1 MHPSFAKP
9 AKNAITLHAVP
20 AKDLAS
26 FVSRFAYLK
35 ASGFQ
40 AKEGELRLVPD
51 RAGAI
56 KAAVLGLGKSQ
67 DPLAL
72 AAFAEQ
78 LPDGVYRLG
87 EVPAFCGGEMAAL
100 AWLLG
105 SYKFARYKKAG
116 QPRARLVL
124 PSGVDGNE

>member
-9 AKNAITLHAVP
+9 ARNAIVLHAVP
-20 AKDLAS
+20 AKDVKSYL
-26 FVSRFAYLK
+26 SRIPYLK
-35 ASGFQ
+35 ASGFE

-51 RAGAI
+51 RAGGI
-56 KAAVLGLGKSQ
+56 KAAVLGLGKAQ

-72 AAFAEQ
+72 AVFSEQ

-87 EVPAFCGGEMAAL
+87 EVPPFCGEMSAL

-105 SYKFARYKKAG
+105 TYKFARYRKTRTPK
-116 QPRARLVL
+116 ARLVL
-124 PSGVDGNE
+124 PPDV